1 MKFAKCEMCGSTGLF
16 MSHLKPKVK
25 LFFHEFVLSHL
36 SRLPIRP
43 VFFRFRGCWVYSNS
57 NRTFCKQT
65 VGTLIVASEAGSA
78 LFACPKIWR

>member
-36 SRLPIRP
+36 SRLPIGP
-43 VFFRFRGCWVYSNS
+43 VFFFVLGVVGFIQILIEHSVSKQWV
-57 NRTFCKQT
+57 
-65 VGTLIVASEAGSA
+65 L
-78 LFACPKIWR
+78 